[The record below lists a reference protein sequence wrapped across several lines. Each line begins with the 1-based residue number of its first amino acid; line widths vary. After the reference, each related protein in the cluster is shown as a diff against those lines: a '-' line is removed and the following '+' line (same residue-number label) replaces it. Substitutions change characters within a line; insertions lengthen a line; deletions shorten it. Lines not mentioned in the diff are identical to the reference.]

1 MLMLSSRKRNVRVAL
16 ELHLDNDWTESALVS
31 AARARRRG
39 VFHSVNIPKE
49 RRKGF
54 LEFPYELLV

>member
-1 MLMLSSRKRNVRVAL
+1 L
-16 ELHLDNDWTESALVS
+16 
-31 AARARRRG
+31 ARRLPLRE
-39 VFHSVNIPKE
+39 HTERE

>member
-49 RRKGF
+49 SAERGF
-54 LEFPYELLV
+54 LNFRTSY

>member
-31 AARARRRG
+31 AALREHTER
-39 VFHSVNIPKE
+39 E